1 MGEDVMELMAWPGG
15 IEMSIAAAPEKETT
29 R

>member
-1 MGEDVMELMAWPGG
+1 MGEDVMELLAWPYG
-15 IEMSIAAAPEKETT
+15 IEMSIAAAFEKETT